1 MNTDQILD
9 ICYLSDTM
17 PDLPIR
23 CIPRDNYLDSMV
35 ENLKTKD
42 VFFLDA
48 EEGMGVTTTLAM
60 FAKCH
65 SYNCISY
72 FNSGLVKQLL
82 EPSFIEQSLIKQLYF
97 FIDKSVQLTDEEA
110 GSLSLQAL
118 YVNLRRKIRQTG
130 ETLYFVFDGFDNVP
144 SSARDNIKKVMDE
157 LPWDKGK
164 FIFSGKY
171 ENIKDFLPKKIKCH
185 PDQTLQKFSRYE
197 VISFLKEVQNDLSPE
212 DYESLYRISGSVGY
226 QLQAMLLQYD
236 KHHSFAPILQ
246 MDDDQVRDLFAYN
259 FRGVEE
265 SANQDFAQKVL
276 AAVAFIGMRLQKKEL
291 CYLLS
296 MTPDDLDAAL
306 VTCVDYLV
314 LREDYV
320 VFNTECNHRY
330 IRNRLAKLR
339 SEIELLFYQKFKN
352 VHDNPEVY
360 SYMPVLLKSMNN
372 KKGLIEYLNS
382 EVVLKNLERQQSQA
396 ALNEQCELGYSS
408 ISLAD
413 LSQTPNYFR
422 ISLNK
427 STSREIELNE
437 LWDNQID
444 ALLAVGFYE
453 KALGLALTVYLKEE
467 RLKALL
473 LIVRKKDSIPSPLMD
488 EVRSNI
494 SLLVKEIDFKHIPD
508 KSMELAKL
516 MFPYDYRIAVDIIE
530 QVAEVSKNRLPI
542 DKLYSL
548 LSMYSGQER
557 DNENG
562 DKFDILSSKI
572 ENDELKQMTRAARSI
587 FNKNNVDEIFDELQD
602 LPSIQQGLYL
612 LQLWIPEHIKV
623 NGIGKLVIYAVQA
636 VIALSNIER
645 PKVTLIS
652 DFCTALPKM
661 SPSEIEQVVVM
672 LDSFQSSLLTP
683 SEEYVRLELKVVA
696 ALFTFNSERACE
708 RIQNL
713 YLKIDDFLNKSTAIA
728 CKSIILGKYRSLGH
742 EEDIKKALMPENE
755 LQEEI
760 EKEIAELFSN
770 TAYHLKIVEEPIR
783 SLVVNYHKS
792 IDTIISG
799 INTQERR
806 SRAYL
811 IAAEAYIR
819 KVKPIEWDWSFL
831 TYLISKIDY
840 EKDDLSQVIYA
851 LTNEMVHSKD
861 LNSDFLQNIKRYHHL
876 FYDVEHAY
884 AKGSV
889 LSNLY
894 VIFKQL
900 TPDDSFITSISN
912 NLTSC
917 WEKIDLRWVK
927 VDLGFLIAKTIA
939 KVSIDEAKMW
949 IDKVTVIQNA
959 SIMASSSSLSA
970 FQESMDLYTKSLGLL
985 IRTDLVDDNALEE
998 FARILDEFESD
1009 GEEIISWSK
1018 IALYY
1023 YLKDK
1028 KKKFDE
1034 IYTNHVA
1041 KSLDNYSD
1049 YYKKY
1054 ILYHATPAFFIGG
1067 KSFFYSLLSSL
1078 DLQFQDLCISRAA
1091 KFIFVKYVEIN
1102 DAGPY
1107 RGGYELDHDDFD
1119 NLLDLLEHCVADN
1132 TFFGIFDCVCQ
1143 SLLKSKKSVSL
1154 DQKQHFVNR
1163 LRTLV
1168 DSALPMAMGIKHDG
1182 YKIACQISLSI
1193 LSNTNQNQSL
1203 FNEWDEKIS
1212 GIDNI
1217 TDQAFLY
1224 IHAAHYIQ
1232 RTESRQRFI
1241 SKASNLIKLI
1251 PSTFDQSSRL
1261 DYCIDECRETTQG
1274 LARDMVL
1281 LFIDVMCEEKDGGLS
1296 DVKRAYDCIYDYDPC
1311 LAELFLERVDSDPAR
1326 LYYKGLLT
1334 RYSERT
1340 KRIASAKEERTN
1352 VKKLRNKEQ
1361 KVYFSKELV
1370 NQINNKAAIYD
1381 IGATMDILPIIYD
1394 NPISEVRDA
1403 IGSFMEN
1410 VYRKHIL
1417 SKNQGNLILGLH
1429 SAILFNLKL
1438 VLALSSGTQDK
1449 LNRISQT
1456 IGEANQASSP
1466 SFIPAGERNKAV
1478 KYIVD
1483 WYNSHPYDNLFIV
1496 DAYFS
1501 PCDFYLIKNLMNI
1514 NSSLTVTV
1522 ITHRSNVSDLIE
1534 YQSGWEKVS
1543 SDLTGRINVHTIC
1556 YENNPSSGPLHAR
1569 WWLCVNDD
1577 DDRRVGIKLTSISGL
1592 GNKDEDIAPIEDEK
1606 IADIERLATS
1616 YALGKRKRVDNNV
1629 LKYESIEIKNGHQY
1643 SVDPES
1649 ERGCS
1654 RLHNH
1659 NIG

>member
-1 MNTDQILD
+1 MNTVQIVDL
-9 ICYLSDTM
+9 CYLSDTM

-23 CIPRDNYLDSMV
+23 YIPRDNYLTTMV
-35 ENLKTKD
+35 DNLKVKD
-42 VFFLDA
+42 VYFLDA
-48 EEGMGVTTTLAM
+48 EEGTGVTTTLAM
-60 FAKCH
+60 FAKSH
-65 SYNCISY
+65 SNNCISY
-72 FNSGLVKQLL
+72 FNNGLVKQLL
-82 EPSFIEQSLIKQLYF
+82 EPAFIEQSLIKQMYF
-97 FIDKSVQLTDEEA
+97 FIDNNIQLSDEQA
-110 GSLSLQAL
+110 GSLSLPAL
-118 YVNLRRKIRQTG
+118 YVKLRRKIRQTG
-130 ETLYFVFDGFDNVP
+130 ETLYFVFDGFDDVP
-144 SSARDNIKKVMDE
+144 SMSRDNIKKVMDS
-157 LPWDKGK
+157 LPWDMGK

-171 ENIKDFLPKKIKCH
+171 DSIKDFLPKKVKCH

-197 VISFLKEVQNDLSPE
+197 VISFLKEVQGNLPQE
-212 DYESLYRISGSVGY
+212 DYDALYRISGCVGS
-226 QLQAMLLQYD
+226 QLQAMLFQFD
-236 KHHSFAPILQ
+236 KHQSFSSILQ
-246 MDDDQVRDLFAYN
+246 MDDDQTRDLFSYN
-259 FRGVEE
+259 YRVIEE
-265 SANQDFAQKVL
+265 SENQDLAQKVL
-276 AAVAFIGMRLQKKEL
+276 AAVAFVGMRLKKSDL
-291 CYLLS
+291 CFLLS
-296 MTPDDLDAAL
+296 MNPDDLEDAL
-306 VTCVDYLV
+306 DTCEDYLV
-314 LREDYV
+314 LRDDYV

-339 SEIELLFYQKFKN
+339 SEIELLFYQQYKD

-372 KKGLIEYLNS
+372 KKGLVEYLNS
-382 EVVLKNLERQQSQA
+382 EVVLKNLEQQQSQA
-396 ALNEQCELGYSS
+396 ALNEQCELGFSS
-408 ISLAD
+408 INLSD
-413 LSQTPNYFR
+413 ISQTPNNFR

-453 KALGLALTVYLKEE
+453 KALGLALNIYLKEE

-473 LIVRKKDSIPSPLMD
+473 LIARKKDSIPSPLMD
-488 EVRSNI
+488 EVRSNV

-587 FNKNNVDEIFDELQD
+587 FNQSNVDEILDELRV
-602 LPSIQQGLYL
+602 LPSVQQGLYL
-612 LQLWIPEHIKV
+612 LQFWIPEHTNV
-623 NGIGKLVIYAVQA
+623 EGIGKLVIYAVQA

-661 SPSEIEQVVVM
+661 SPSEIEQVVLM

-683 SEEYVRLELKVVA
+683 SEVYVRMELKVVE

-713 YLKIDDFLNKSTAIA
+713 YLKVDDFLNKSTAIA
-728 CKSIILGKYRSLGH
+728 CKSIILGKYKSLGH
-742 EEDIKKALMPENE
+742 EDDIQNALMSESALQKEIENE
-755 LQEEI
+755 I
-760 EKEIAELFSN
+760 SNLFSQ

-783 SLVVNYHKS
+783 SLIENYHDS

-811 IAAEAYIR
+811 IAAEAYVR
-819 KVKPIEWDWSFL
+819 KVKPVEWDWDFL

-840 EKDDLSQVIYA
+840 EKDDLSQVVYA
-851 LTNEMVHSKD
+851 LTNELVHSKD
-861 LNSDFLQNIKRYHHL
+861 VDCDFLQNIKKHHHL
-876 FYDVEHAY
+876 FYNVEHAF

-894 VIFKQL
+894 VIFKQIA
-900 TPDDSFITSISN
+900 PDDSFIASISTE
-912 NLTSC
+912 LSAC

-939 KVSIDEAKMW
+939 KVSVDEAKKW
-949 IDKVTVIQNA
+949 IEKVTAIQKN
-959 SIMASSSSLSA
+959 SIMASSSSMSA

-985 IRTDLVDDNALEE
+985 IRTGLVEENALDE

-1009 GEEIISWSK
+1009 GEEIISWGK

-1023 YLKDK
+1023 YLKDN

-1034 IYTNHVA
+1034 IYTKHVA
-1041 KSLDNYSD
+1041 KSLDKYSD

-1078 DLQFQDLCISRAA
+1078 DFQFQDLCISRAA

-1102 DAGPY
+1102 DAETYHGA
-1107 RGGYELDHDDFD
+1107 YELNHEDFD

-1143 SLLKSKKSVSL
+1143 SLVKSTKGVSL
-1154 DQKQHFVNR
+1154 DQKQHFINR

-1168 DSALPMAMGIKHDG
+1168 DTSLPKASGIKHDG
-1182 YKIACQISLSI
+1182 YKIACLISLNQ
-1193 LSNTNQNQSL
+1193 LSHTNQNQSL

-1212 GIDNI
+1212 QIDNI

-1232 RTESRQRFI
+1232 RTEARQRFI
-1241 SKASNLIKLI
+1241 NKASSLIKEI
-1251 PSTFDQSSRL
+1251 PSTLDQSSRL
-1261 DYCIDECRETTQG
+1261 DYCIEECRETTQG
-1274 LARDMVL
+1274 MARDMVL
-1281 LFIDVMCEEKDGGLS
+1281 LFIDVMCAEKDGRLS
-1296 DVKRAYDCIYDYDPC
+1296 DVKRAYDCIYDYDPS

-1326 LYYKGLLT
+1326 LYYKGQLA

-1361 KVYFSKELV
+1361 KVFFSKQLA
-1370 NQINNKAAIYD
+1370 NQINNKATIYD
-1381 IGATMDILPIIYD
+1381 IGDTVDVLPIIYN

-1403 IGSFMEN
+1403 IGSFVEN
-1410 VYRKHIL
+1410 IYRKHTL
-1417 SKNQGNLILGLH
+1417 SKNQGNLIRGLH

-1438 VLALSSGTQDK
+1438 VLALSSDTQEK

-1456 IGEANQASSP
+1456 IGETNQASSP
-1466 SFIPAGERNKAV
+1466 SFIPAGTREKAV
-1478 KYIVD
+1478 KYIID
-1483 WYNSHPYDNLFIV
+1483 WYNDHPYDNLFII

-1501 PCDFYLIKNLMNI
+1501 PDDFYLIKSLMNI
-1514 NSSLTVTV
+1514 NTSLTVTV
-1522 ITHRSNVSDLIE
+1522 ITHRNNVSELSE

-1543 SDLTGRINVHTIC
+1543 SDLTGGIIVHTVC
-1556 YENNPSSGPLHAR
+1556 YENNPSTGPLHAR
-1569 WWLCVNDD
+1569 WWICVDDD
-1577 DDRRVGIKLTSISGL
+1577 DDRRIGIKLTSISGL
-1592 GNKDEDIAPIEDEK
+1592 GNKDEDIAPIEENK
-1606 IADIERLATS
+1606 IAEIERLATS
-1616 YALGKRKRVDNNV
+1616 YALGKKKRVDGNV
-1629 LKYESIEIKNGHQY
+1629 LKYGSIEIK
-1643 SVDPES
+1643 
-1649 ERGCS
+1649 
-1654 RLHNH
+1654 
-1659 NIG
+1659 